1 MFNLFDLGFHDL
13 LPLGDVGG
21 DLLLKLRDE
30 VPGLLDLGG
39 FAVLSVGGEVLCHDS
54 ESVLLDLL
62 LSDIELGQ
70 FLFRLS

>member
-21 DLLLKLRDE
+21 DFPLKLGDE

-39 FAVLSVGGEVLCHDS
+39 FAVLSVGGEVLSHDS

-70 FLFRLS
+70 FLYRLS